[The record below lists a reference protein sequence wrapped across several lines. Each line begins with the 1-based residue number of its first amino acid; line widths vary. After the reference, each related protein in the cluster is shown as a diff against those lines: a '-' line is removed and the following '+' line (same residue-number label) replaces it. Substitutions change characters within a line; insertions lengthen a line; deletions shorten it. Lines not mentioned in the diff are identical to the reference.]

1 MSTNIL
7 SAWFALIALFWSAM
21 ADAAD
26 PPAWLLGNWVL
37 NNELTAAAQVKKK
50 SGGGFGSFSSSV
62 SVGGVPLP
70 GGSGGAQQGPGG
82 TTRDPE
88 VLRCREMSVSS
99 QGENLL
105 FEFSG
110 VGKELMKPGN
120 NQGRVTKWNRRKL
133 TSKYE
138 TTSRKVQRIFES
150 GDDGTLVVT
159 VKIKPKQ
166 AASVI
171 QKRIFERPVAPD
183 SPVTEQTPE
192 V

>member
-1 MSTNIL
+1 MNTNALSTC
-7 SAWFALIALFWSAM
+7 FALIALFWSAM

-26 PPAWLLGNWVL
+26 PPAWLLGDWVL

-88 VLRCREMSVSS
+88 VLRCQEMSVSS

-171 QKRIFERPVAPD
+171 QKRIFERPAALD
-183 SPVTEQTPE
+183 SPLTE
-192 V
+192 

>member
-1 MSTNIL
+1 MKSRLLRISSL
-7 SAWFALIALFWSAM
+7 LIATCWLLPVY
-21 ADAAD
+21 AAD
-26 PPAWLLGNWVL
+26 PPAWLLGDWVL

-50 SGGGFGSFSSSV
+50 SGNGFGNFSSSV

-70 GGSGGAQQGPGG
+70 GGSSGAQQGPGG
-82 TTRDPE
+82 TAKDPD
-88 VLRCREMSVSS
+88 VLRCREMSITT
-99 QGENLL
+99 QDEDLL
-105 FEFSG
+105 FEFTG

-166 AASVI
+166 AASNI
-171 QKRIFERPVAPD
+171 QKRIFERPVASD
-183 SPVTEQTPE
+183 SAPADQTPQG
-192 V
+192 